1 MSNWLSSTWNDPH
14 MRPGSKLHA
23 GSVTGHVKLPQ
34 DNSLESLAGNLV
46 LDGGA
51 QGSGEKLSNH

>member
-1 MSNWLSSTWNDPH
+1 